1 MIKAR
6 CAIFLCGKEVFSEK
20 QDLVSHTVGNLIC
33 IHQFEKYLGNRSLK
47 FHARTNK
54 RNAVQVPISTCYE
67 VCKQGTVRPGCCFL
81 QYGFKGLLE
90 RQERENG
97 LGTRVMF
104 SGFNAISFMNIQESS
119 RFGLCTD
126 CEVNCRKKLGLY
138 GKKIKWPQTNIKLT
152 NLSMIAV
159 FINGYNSNTR
169 LLKHFLCISSFSSSH
184 VKKWWRSILR

>member
-1 MIKAR
+1 MRGLVNRGLSSYSPCCATIIPPFPIAQSGSGLPRRSKGLQIPRKPWMWLPYIPFKRLKCFLKANQRNMPGSLLIKAR

-67 VCKQGTVRPGCCFL
+67 ICKQGTVRPGCCFL

-104 SGFNAISFMNIQESS
+104 QDLMQYHS
-119 RFGLCTD
+119 
-126 CEVNCRKKLGLY
+126 
-138 GKKIKWPQTNIKLT
+138 
-152 NLSMIAV
+152 
-159 FINGYNSNTR
+159 
-169 LLKHFLCISSFSSSH
+169 
-184 VKKWWRSILR
+184 